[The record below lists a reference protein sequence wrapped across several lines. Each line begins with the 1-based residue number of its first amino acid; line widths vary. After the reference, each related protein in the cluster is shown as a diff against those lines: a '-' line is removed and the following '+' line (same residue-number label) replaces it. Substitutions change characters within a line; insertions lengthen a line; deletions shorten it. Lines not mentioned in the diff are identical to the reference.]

1 MHVLRT
7 LGWPAYLLC
16 LAAGCLYMADSSW
29 TSVTQYRS
37 DYAFERNFEAGPA
50 IASDVVMV
58 VLDGLRT
65 DAVAGLPAFGQLAQ
79 AGASGSMRVTVPS
92 LSNPARAT
100 FATGAWPEVTG
111 VTNNSTFEPV
121 PVQSLF
127 GLAEQRGLRSFVFGS
142 RFWPRAFGES
152 IERGRPA
159 GLYSSYAV
167 SELVRWQS
175 QYCDEALR
183 HLAGSDASIRVVDLQ
198 AGDEAGHTY
207 GGASDAYRE
216 VIAAVDGCFGRIADQ
231 VGSHV
236 TLVGLSDHGHIHRR
250 GRGGH
255 GGLEPEVLYA
265 PFVLAG
271 PGVRHATQIEAEIV
285 DIAPTISTLLGLP
298 IPANSQGKVLWEAL
312 DVPVEH
318 DSDLKQL
325 EQEQRAAEQAHMP
338 DRATSL
344 LAQRSER
351 LPAAILIGCCLMA
364 GAIGSVYGHRQHA
377 RALFI
382 SSACFV
388 AAYFAL
394 FYAFGVGY
402 SISSIVRQEY
412 LYAFLAKDVAAAA
425 VAFGIASVVLFR
437 LVGRRSETAIRLA
450 TLIGSVAAM
459 LVTWTHFEHGLL
471 MDRWMVAL
479 GPVFQAYLHMVAIVG
494 IVLGIFFVVVLNRL
508 IPSSRESAQ

>member
-1 MHVLRT
+1 MRALRS

-16 LAAGCLYMADSSW
+16 LAAGSLYMAASSW
-29 TSVTQYRS
+29 TSVTQYQS
-37 DYAFERNFEAGPA
+37 DYALEREFDAGPA

-65 DAVAGLPAFGQLAQ
+65 DAVAGLPAFGQLARV
-79 AGASGSMRVTVPS
+79 GASGSMRVTVPS

-111 VTNNSTFEPV
+111 VTNNSTFQPV

-127 GLAEQRGLRSFVFGS
+127 GLAAERGLRSFVFGS

-152 IERGRPA
+152 IERGRPS

-167 SELVRWQS
+167 PELVRWQS
-175 QYCDEALR
+175 QYCDEALAQ
-183 HLAGSDASIRVVDLQ
+183 LADSDASIRVVDLQ

-216 VIAAVDGCFGRIADQ
+216 VIASVDSCFGRIADQ

-236 TLVGLSDHGHIHRR
+236 TLVALSDHGHIHRR

-265 PFVLAG
+265 PFLLAG

-285 DIAPTISTLLGLP
+285 DISPTISTLLGLP

-312 DVPVEH
+312 DVPAEH
-318 DSDLKQL
+318 HEGLKQL
-325 EQEQRAAEQAHMP
+325 EQEQRSALQVHMP
-338 DRATSL
+338 DRAESL
-344 LAQRSER
+344 RALRSQR
-351 LPAAILIGCCLMA
+351 LPGTALIGCCLLA
-364 GAIGSVYGHRQHA
+364 GAFGCVYRQRQHL
-377 RALFI
+377 RALLI
-382 SSACFV
+382 SCACFV
-388 AAYFAL
+388 GAYFAL

-412 LYAFLAKDVAAAA
+412 LYGFLAKDVAAAA
-425 VAFGIASVVLFR
+425 VAFGIAAVVLFR
-437 LVGRRSETAIRLA
+437 SVGRHSGTAMRLA
-450 TLIGSVAAM
+450 TLIGSAAAL
-459 LVTWTHFEHGLL
+459 LVTWTHFEHGLR

-494 IVLGIFFVVVLNRL
+494 IVFGIFVVAVLNRL
-508 IPSSRESAQ
+508 IPSSRESAR

>member
-1 MHVLRT
+1 MHALRN

-16 LAAGCLYMADSSW
+16 LAAGSLYMADSSW

-37 DYAFERNFEAGPA
+37 SYALDRDFEAGPA
-50 IASDVVMV
+50 IASDVVIV

-79 AGASGSMRVTVPS
+79 AGASGAMRVTVPS
-92 LSNPARAT
+92 LSNPARAA
-100 FATGAWPEVTG
+100 FVTGAWPEVSG

-121 PVQSLF
+121 PVQSVF
-127 GLAEQRGLRSFVFGS
+127 GLAAPRGLRSSVFGS

-152 IERGRPA
+152 VERVSPA
-159 GLYSSYAV
+159 ARYSSYAV

-175 QYCDEALR
+175 QYCDEAVKY
-183 HLAGSDASIRVVDLQ
+183 LADSDAAIRAVDLQ
-198 AGDEAGHTY
+198 AGDEAGHTH

-216 VIAAVDGCFGRIADQ
+216 VIASVDGCLGRIADQ
-231 VGSHV
+231 VGPHV
-236 TLVGLSDHGHIHRR
+236 TLVALSDHGHIHRR

-265 PFVLAG
+265 PFALAG
-271 PGVRHATQIEAEIV
+271 PGVRHANQIEAEIV

-312 DVPVEH
+312 DVPAEH
-318 DSDLKQL
+318 DADLKQL
-325 EQEQRAAEQAHMP
+325 EQEQRTALQAHMP
-338 DRATSL
+338 DRTASL
-344 LAQRSER
+344 RAQRSER
-351 LPAAILIGCCLMA
+351 LPSVILIGCCLVA
-364 GAIGSVYGHRQHA
+364 GIFGSVHGQRQHA
-377 RALFI
+377 RALLVSF
-382 SSACFV
+382 ACFV
-388 AAYFAL
+388 LAYFAL

-412 LYAFLAKDVAAAA
+412 LYTFLAKDAGAAAT
-425 VAFGIASVVLFR
+425 AFGISAVVLFR
-437 LVGRRSETAIRLA
+437 LVGRRSGAAIRLA
-450 TLIGSVAAM
+450 TLIGSVAAL
-459 LVTWTHFEHGLL
+459 LVAWTHFEHGLT

-494 IVLGIFFVVVLNRL
+494 VVLGILLVVALNRL

>member
-1 MHVLRT
+1 MHALRN

-16 LAAGCLYMADSSW
+16 LAAGSLYMAASSW

-37 DYAFERNFEAGPA
+37 DYAFDRDFEAGPA
-50 IASDVVMV
+50 IAGDVVMV

-65 DAVAGLPAFGQLAQ
+65 DAVAGLPAFERLAQ
-79 AGASGSMRVTVPS
+79 AGASGSMRVTVPA
-92 LSNPARAT
+92 LSNPARAA
-100 FATGAWPEVTG
+100 FVTGAWPEVSG

-127 GLAEQRGLRSFVFGS
+127 GLADQRGLRSFVFGS

-152 IERGRPA
+152 IERGRPT
-159 GLYSSYAV
+159 GRYSSYAV
-167 SELVRWQS
+167 SELVPWQS
-175 QYCDEALR
+175 QYCDEALA
-183 HLAGSDASIRVVDLQ
+183 HLADSDAAIRVVDLQ

-216 VIAAVDGCFGRIADQ
+216 VIASVDGCLGRIADQ
-231 VGSHV
+231 AGPHV
-236 TLVGLSDHGHIHRR
+236 TLVALSDHGHIHRR

-285 DIAPTISTLLGLP
+285 DIAPTISTLLGIP
-298 IPANSQGKVLWEAL
+298 IPANSQGRVLWEAL
-312 DVPVEH
+312 NVPAEH
-318 DSDLKQL
+318 DADLKQL
-325 EQEQRAAEQAHMP
+325 EQEQRAAVQAHMP
-338 DRATSL
+338 DRAASL
-344 LAQRSER
+344 RAQRSER
-351 LPAAILIGCCLMA
+351 LPGAILIGCCLVA
-364 GAIGSVYGHRQHA
+364 GVFGSVYGQRRHV
-377 RALFI
+377 RALLI

-388 AAYFAL
+388 LAYFAL
-394 FYAFGVGY
+394 FYALGVGY

-425 VAFGIASVVLFR
+425 VAFGIAAVVLFR

-450 TLIGSVAAM
+450 TLIASVVAM
-459 LVTWTHFEHGLL
+459 LVAWTHFEHGLL

-494 IVLGIFFVVVLNRL
+494 IALGIFAVVVLNRL
-508 IPSSRESAQ
+508 IPSSRESVQ